1 MVSCSKAS
9 IAPLAHPSIP
19 PHSRGSSPRSDC
31 ASTHGHPA
39 QIHRETLQSLCGFGR
54 SLERRKV
61 EVFEDGIGGDPLNT
75 DVKDLTSDIL
85 GEWSKG
91 VMV

>member
-1 MVSCSKAS
+1 MVLCSHSS
-9 IAPLAHPSIP
+9 ITPHPRS
-19 PHSRGSSPRSDC
+19 SSPRSDC

-61 EVFEDGIGGDPLNT
+61 EVFEDGIGGDPLDAVVT
-75 DVKDLTSDIL
+75 DLASDISQ
-85 GEWSKG
+85 GSGPG
-91 VMV
+91 V